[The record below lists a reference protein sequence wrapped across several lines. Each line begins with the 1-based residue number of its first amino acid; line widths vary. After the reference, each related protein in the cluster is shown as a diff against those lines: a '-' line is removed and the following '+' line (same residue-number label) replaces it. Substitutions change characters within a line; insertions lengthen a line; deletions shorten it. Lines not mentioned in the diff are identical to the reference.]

1 MKQSQPQAPA
11 STPTPIAA
19 RPPETPAPWQA
30 ELLEAVREAY
40 GPRVAALPSEA
51 VANILAAAYESTV
64 LRGLR
69 DRNHGQI
76 RSFRRHFEEA
86 LNALSD
92 EPGAEPDERPD
103 VPLEVVTARRPEGR
117 VCSAPPA
124 ACSVAE
130 PGHAGRRRAR
140 TPRRV

>member
-1 MKQSQPQAPA
+1 MKQSQPQAPT

-19 RPPETPAPWQA
+19 RPPAPPAPWQA

-69 DRNHGQI
+69 DRNPGQI

-92 EPGAEPDERPD
+92 
-103 VPLEVVTARRPEGR
+103 VPLKVVTIGASRVGSPPNVRGPQRRI
-117 VCSAPPA
+117 CTAAPA

-130 PGHAGRRRAR
+130 PRHAGRRRAQ
-140 TPRRV
+140 TPRRA